1 MFGFLLRVARAVLST
16 VLSQLTQQL
25 DVVQDQALSPMRMMV
40 QQVTNGVWRG
50 EGANAFVNEVSQ
62 MMIPGVG
69 QVGDNITM
77 IIDNIRYAMDVM
89 ERADEQVNTVV
100 NSLGDVFDAIYN

>member
-77 IIDNIRYAMDVM
+77 ISDNIRFAMDVM
-89 ERADEQVNTVV
+89 ERADEQVNTIV

>member
-25 DVVQDQALSPMRMMV
+25 GVVQDQALSPMRMMV
-40 QQVTNGVWRG
+40 QQVTSGVWRG

-77 IIDNIRYAMDVM
+77 ISDNIRFAMDVM